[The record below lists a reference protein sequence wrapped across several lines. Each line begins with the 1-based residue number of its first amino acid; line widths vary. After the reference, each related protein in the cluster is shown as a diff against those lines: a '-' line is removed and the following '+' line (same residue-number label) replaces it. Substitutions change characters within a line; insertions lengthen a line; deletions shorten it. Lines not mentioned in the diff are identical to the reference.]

1 MAPLA
6 DAVCV
11 GRLPPSM
18 SQLGLAQSITGG
30 GGGGGGGGDGDGDG
44 RGGSHRRGIGI
55 LAAGLGDPRG
65 SAGVV
70 SLLAAHE
77 DRENILEAATA
88 LASKAASTAVS
99 AVSSLFGGAMGL
111 AGKVTNSLP
120 VGRALGG
127 AVVVRS
133 FVSFPFPIPHSS
145 LLYSLL
151 LQ

>member
-18 SQLGLAQSITGG
+18 SQLGLAQSTTGG
-30 GGGGGGGGDGDGDG
+30 GGGGGGGVGDGDGDG

-99 AVSSLFGGAMGL
+99 AVSSLFGGAMGF

-127 AVVVRS
+127 AVVVRVVRPISHSHSHS
-133 FVSFPFPIPHSS
+133 FVTV
-145 LLYSLL
+145 
-151 LQ
+151 